1 MQIRTLP
8 FLFCAISA
16 TWAKPIQP
24 LGNQAPSQVQF
35 AKDIYVEGLKLQ
47 WQEQDSL
54 AFLYFR
60 EAALLDTSSAY
71 LATLA
76 FKGSLQNRDSSAG
89 LQWALETQKRSANTE
104 TSTASYLALQYRL
117 RSQLD
122 SAIKYYEI
130 VKKFSARPNLGA
142 LQDLAL
148 CYQLQ
153 KKYDSSLNNLSLL
166 ANYADYPQS
175 VINRFMQIAE
185 YAHLEP
191 RIVPFFS
198 QAWENTQDP
207 NLGLQYVQWLSQS
220 KQDSIAQLVLNQ
232 LLQSNTAES
241 NRYYSI
247 KALLFERSQQLDS
260 AYIASSRR
268 TDLRQVDELLDLAK
282 LSLRLQKPKE
292 TLHWL
297 GLIPRDS
304 VALQRYALYAAAYD
318 ALNLSDSAIYNLD
331 KAVNLVP
338 NNPDLKQELWS
349 LKSKNPRFQTSLLT
363 ELDQEL
369 QKQPAAKSPHLFKV
383 KTLME
388 MARSSTKPQVFW
400 EQASSEYSYLSL
412 LDSQNP
418 QHFIDHADLLVK
430 LKRFEAAQQNL
441 ERAYQLDSTN
451 AYIQNA
457 LGYFLV
463 DQGIQMDR
471 GWTLILKAR
480 QSNPESQAIEDS
492 YAWALHKMGK
502 HEEALS
508 VLSAIVSKLN
518 REDPSNWEYFFHL
531 AQVYYSLGQ
540 LDMAKQWIDITL
552 KLNPSEANLF
562 QFKHK
567 LLVP

>member
-8 FLFCAISA
+8 YLLCAITA
-16 TWAKPIQP
+16 TWAKPIQV
-24 LGNQAPSQVQF
+24 LDHQAPSHVQF
-35 AKDIYVEGLKLQ
+35 AKDLYVEGLKFQ

-175 VINRFMQIAE
+175 VINRFTQIAE

-232 LLQSNTAES
+232 LLQSNAAES
-241 NRYYSI
+241 NRYNSI

-268 TDLRQVDELLDLAK
+268 SDLRQVDELLDLAK

-318 ALNLSDSAIYNLD
+318 ALSLSDSAIYNLD
-331 KAVNLVP
+331 KALKLVP
-338 NNPDLKQELWS
+338 NNQDLKQELWS
-349 LKSKNPRFQTSLLT
+349 LKSKNPKFQTSLLA

-369 QKQPAAKSPHLFKV
+369 LKQPAAKAPHRFKA

-388 MARSSTKPQVFW
+388 MARSSVKPQVFW

-480 QSNPESQAIEDS
+480 QSNPKSQAIEDS